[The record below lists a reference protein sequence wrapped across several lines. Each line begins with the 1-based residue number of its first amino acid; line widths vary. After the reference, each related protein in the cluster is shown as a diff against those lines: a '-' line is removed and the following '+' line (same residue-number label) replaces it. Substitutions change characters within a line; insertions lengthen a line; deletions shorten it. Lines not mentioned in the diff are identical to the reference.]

1 MSELLDLKPNK
12 GRVKK
17 SKRLGRGN
25 ASGKGTYA
33 GKGVKGQTARSGGKR
48 RPGFEGGQ
56 TPFIRKM
63 PKLKG
68 FRNINQVTFQVVNV
82 SALNIY
88 EDNDVVDIVSLYDKK
103 LISSNSKPV
112 KILGDG
118 ELTKKL
124 EIKADKISQ
133 SAQEK
138 ITKASG
144 SFQELMVKVEK
155 VKKLAKKVKN
165 LPKKAK

>member
-33 GKGVKGQTARSGGKR
+33 GKGIKGQTARSGGKR

-56 TPFIRKM
+56 MPFIRKM

-82 SALNIY
+82 ADLNTF
-88 EDNDVVDIVSLYDKK
+88 EDNDVVDVVSLYDRK
-103 LISSNSKPV
+103 LISSNTKPV
-112 KILGDG
+112 KVLGDG

-124 EIKADKISQ
+124 QVKVDRVSK

-144 SFQELMVKVEK
+144 SFQELMVKMVKAEK
-155 VKKLAKKVKN
+155 VEEK
-165 LPKKAK
+165 

>member
-1 MSELLDLKPNK
+1 MSELLNLKANK
-12 GRVKK
+12 GRNQKT
-17 SKRLGRGN
+17 KRLGRGN
-25 ASGKGTYA
+25 GSGKGTYA

-56 TPFIRKM
+56 MPFIRKM
-63 PKLKG
+63 PKFKG
-68 FRNINQVTFQVVNV
+68 FTNPNHVSFQVVNV
-82 SALNIY
+82 SALNIF
-88 EDNDVVDIVSLYDKK
+88 EENEVVDVVALYDKN

-124 EIKADKISQ
+124 QVKADRISK

-144 SFQELMVKVEK
+144 TFQELMVKEDK
-155 VKKLAKKVKN
+155 AKKEEK
-165 LPKKAK
+165 